1 MALSAQRVVMKRYG
15 QWLITIVLCLTALLI
30 MGCGSTFLISKD
42 CKTYYF
48 GEVNGTTYEMLC
60 LSGDIELILEGTSL
74 PPETRVAIY
83 RSHAQTL
90 RRQKCKPYTRL
101 SAPRRRRT
109 SGFHSRNRA
118 TRSIP
123 KRSAISGTSPS
134 RRVRDSVFR
143 TSWIYC
149 AGSSPRSEA
158 RCAAFPGAP
167 RRPAQWSCT
176 D

>member
-1 MALSAQRVVMKRYG
+1 MKRYG

-83 RSHAQTL
+83 RSTCADPSKAEVQAIYAT
-90 RRQKCKPYTRL
+90 L
-101 SAPRRRRT
+101 SAAQKKDLRFSFQKQGYEVNTKTIGNFRYEPL
-109 SGFHSRNRA
+109 A
-118 TRSIP
+118 
-123 KRSAISGTSPS
+123 TSPG
-134 RRVRDSVFR
+134 F
-143 TSWIYC
+143 C
-149 AGSSPRSEA
+149 
-158 RCAAFPGAP
+158 FP
-167 RRPAQWSCT
+167 